1 MKKQNIELGL
11 ILLCLGMI
19 GVFSI
24 LTMEIPLPPEAE
36 VILRKSFSP
45 LQIKMLALVNPTI
58 MLIVAVVLGTIL
70 HQKVNLKVP
79 IIEHIVGI
87 KSHQLP
93 NLQNIL
99 KYGVLGGILS
109 GGLLSLVG
117 IIFKPILPKE
127 FIVLGE
133 TLQPTLT
140 ARFLYG
146 GLTEEISMRFGMM
159 TFVTWI
165 ASKILNGTQPIVY
178 WIGIIIASAIF
189 AIGHFPITYQAVEN
203 PSFGLLSYVFIGNS
217 VGGVIF
223 GWLYWKKGLESAFIA
238 HICTHIIMVI
248 VERMI

>member
-1 MKKQNIELGL
+1 MKKQNIKLGL

-24 LTMEIPLPPEAE
+24 LTMEIPLPPEVE
-36 VILRKSFSP
+36 IVLRKSFSP
-45 LQIKMLALVNPTI
+45 LQIKMLTLVNPTI
-58 MLIVAVVLGTIL
+58 MLIFAVVLGTIL

-87 KSHQLP
+87 KSCHSP
-93 NLQNIL
+93 NLYHIL
-99 KYGVLGGILS
+99 KYGIWGGIIS
-109 GGLLSLVG
+109 GILLSFIGFL
-117 IIFKPILPKE
+117 FKPILPKE

>member
-45 LQIKMLALVNPTI
+45 LQIKILALVNPTI

-79 IIEHIVGI
+79 IIEHIVEI

-99 KYGVLGGILS
+99 KYGILGGILS
-109 GGLLSLVG
+109 GVLLSLTG
-117 IIFKPILPKE
+117 IIFKPMLPKE

-146 GLTEEISMRFGMM
+146 GLTEEILMRFGVM

-178 WIGIIIASAIF
+178 WIGIIIASVIF

-217 VGGVIF
+217 VGGIIF

-238 HICTHIIMVI
+238 HICTHIIMII

>member
-1 MKKQNIELGL
+1 MKKQNIKLGL

-36 VILRKSFSP
+36 IILRKSFSP
-45 LQIKMLALVNPTI
+45 LQIKILALVNPTI
-58 MLIVAVVLGTIL
+58 MLIFAVVLGTIL

-79 IIEHIVGI
+79 IIERLVGI
-87 KSHQLP
+87 KSYHSP
-93 NLQNIL
+93 NLYDIL
-99 KYGVLGGILS
+99 KYGILGGIIS
-109 GGLLSLVG
+109 GGVLSFIGFL
-117 IIFKPILPKE
+117 FKPILPKE
-127 FIVLGE
+127 FIILGE

-140 ARFLYG
+140 VRFLYG
-146 GLTEEISMRFGMM
+146 GLTEEILMRFGVM

-165 ASKILNGTQPIVY
+165 ASKILNGTQPTVY
-178 WIGIIIASAIF
+178 WIGIIIASVIF
-189 AIGHFPITYQAVEN
+189 AIGHFPITYQAVET

-238 HICTHIIMVI
+238 HICTHIIMII